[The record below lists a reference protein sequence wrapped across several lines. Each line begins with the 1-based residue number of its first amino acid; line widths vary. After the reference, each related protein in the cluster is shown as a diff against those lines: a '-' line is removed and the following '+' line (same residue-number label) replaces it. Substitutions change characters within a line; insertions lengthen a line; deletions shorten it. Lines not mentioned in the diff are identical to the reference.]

1 MKSLCVSFLTLIC
14 AISGLYGQVK
24 TDNLPSNLRTF
35 VTPKLVFPQS
45 DSNVVL
51 LEMGFN
57 DADPRKRLKKIDPSR
72 IESISL
78 AYSKY
83 RLSNT
88 FDQKALNMKR
98 MSELYEVMPEIQNNT
113 DIKWYWFEQTGC
125 DNPETCKEYFHGFVI
140 FLKSTAGTERKE
152 SEIALLDY
160 YATVYEGLSDTR
172 KMDSLIRI
180 GKLKLTKKC
189 DTLVLRKPIKGNKM
203 PRAKSWTTEDCEDFA
218 KMIKT
223 ELAKSDT
230 VKLVIDADE
239 KGDFLSLENPTQFIK
254 SKKILRFVSNH
265 FHVTPGR
272 QYNQKIQS
280 RVYGRFYRYKQ
291 SYKMEFKTLPLI
303 NGSDTTDIERFLY
316 ATVRTEV
323 CDYLDT
329 SMLKLGKGLLSH
341 TQNTVIKVFDRN
353 RNWKN
358 CLVATDVT
366 GSMFPYLAQFQM
378 WHKNNLEKDNGNHD
392 FIFFNDGDNLPDM
405 LKTTGSVGGLYYIKT
420 YDFEKLVITMKTAM
434 LKGNGGDIPENNIE
448 AILEG
453 LKNNPEIKEVI
464 MIADNN
470 ATPRDLE
477 LLSKVKVPIRLI
489 LCGTQNGINPAYLT
503 MIRNNKGSLHTMDQD
518 LLEIFKLG
526 EGQSLKI
533 EGKTYKVKN
542 GQFVKL

>member
-14 AISGLYGQVK
+14 AISGLYGQVE

-35 VTPKLVFPQS
+35 VTPKLVFPKS
-45 DSNVVL
+45 DTNVVL

-57 DADPRKRLKKIDPSR
+57 DADPRKQLKKIDPNR

-98 MSELYEVMPEIQNNT
+98 MSELYEAMPEIKNNT

-203 PRAKSWTTEDCEDFA
+203 PRAKSWTAEDCEDFA

-230 VKLVIDADE
+230 VKFVIDADE
-239 KGDFLSLENPTQFIK
+239 KGDFASLENPAQFIK
-254 SKKILRFVSNH
+254 SKKILRFISNH

-272 QYNQKIQS
+272 QNNQKIQS

-291 SYKMEFKTLPLI
+291 GYKMEFKTLPLI
-303 NGSDTTDIERFLY
+303 NGSDTTDIDKFLY

-341 TQNTVIKVFDRN
+341 TQNTVTKVFDRN

-366 GSMFPYLAQFQM
+366 GSMFPYLAQFQT

-405 LKTTGSVGGLYYIKT
+405 LKTTGSVRGLYYIKT
-420 YDFEKLVITMKTAM
+420 YD
-434 LKGNGGDIPENNIE
+434 
-448 AILEG
+448 
-453 LKNNPEIKEVI
+453 
-464 MIADNN
+464 
-470 ATPRDLE
+470 
-477 LLSKVKVPIRLI
+477 
-489 LCGTQNGINPAYLT
+489 
-503 MIRNNKGSLHTMDQD
+503 
-518 LLEIFKLG
+518 
-526 EGQSLKI
+526 
-533 EGKTYKVKN
+533 
-542 GQFVKL
+542 